1 MVRLICRIQQHQG
14 AASALK
20 WPVLF
25 QRLHGTQ
32 ELILRA
38 TDVAKLPAKKTMGF
52 LLVLGTEHGV
62 FTCFYCVVS
71 FEPPNFFG
79 NFARG
84 NDDWPL
90 NFDAL
95 FSDTS
100 VYVNLG
106 ALGNLEK
113 SAGWWTHQTKKC
125 AYISRKKRVFRCH
138 HSGSKRLVS
147 PAPPKKWTSPLWQA
161 EMVCWE
167 PQLLWIATKHR
178 DTWQHGNGKSH
189 SLMD

>member
-1 MVRLICRIQQHQG
+1 
-14 AASALK
+14 
-20 WPVLF
+20 
-25 QRLHGTQ
+25 
-32 ELILRA
+32 
-38 TDVAKLPAKKTMGF
+38 MGF

-125 AYISRKKRVFRCH
+125 AYISRKNEFLDVTTRDQKDWFH
-138 HSGSKRLVS
+138 Q
-147 PAPPKKWTSPLWQA
+147 PPPKNEHLPSGKRKWSVGSPSY
-161 EMVCWE
+161 C
-167 PQLLWIATKHR
+167 
-178 DTWQHGNGKSH
+178 G
-189 SLMD
+189 